1 MTENSSQKNAAD
13 AGKTEN
19 EEISFADL
27 FEMEENSSVSRVGDV
42 IMGTIVGVVDD
53 HVLVDIGDKAESYIP
68 LSEFHTEGEEVDVN
82 IGDSFEVFV
91 EKRKEEGGLLLSRE
105 KAIGIK
111 VWEEIAKIQAD
122 DGTIDGKIE
131 NRVKGGMSVDIG
143 VPAFLPYSQIDLR
156 PVKDLD
162 ALIGETF
169 PFKILKFNRKRN
181 NVVISRRAILE
192 QEREKMRSEMR
203 TNLEEGM
210 VVKGTVTNITDYGL
224 FIDLGGMDG
233 LCHITDLS
241 WGRVSHPSKLYKVS
255 DEIDVKI
262 LKYDKDSDRVSLG
275 IKQLR
280 PDPWATVTER
290 YPVGSKTVG
299 KVVSIT
305 DYGVFVEIEEGVEG
319 LIHISE
325 MTWSKKPRH
334 PSKLVAVSDEIE
346 VMVLNIETETKRI
359 SLGMK
364 QLQPNP
370 WDLVSEN
377 YPVGSIIE
385 GKIKNITDFGIFIGI
400 EEGIDGLIHVSDLS
414 WTERI
419 KHPTEK
425 YAKSDTIQ
433 AVVLKIDR
441 ENERFSLGVKQLE
454 PDPWQAA
461 LNNYPSGAIVEGK
474 ITNVTDFGI
483 FVQLE
488 EGVEGLVHVSEISK
502 EKINTPVGMY
512 NVDDNLQ
519 VMVINVSSKDRKIGL
534 SIKALDSS
542 SEEGSAED
550 YKKKQA
556 SGPSTLG
563 DLLKAAEAEAA
574 PEADAADADAA
585 PESEVEA
592 EVAAEP
598 EADATEA
605 EAAPE
610 TDAADADAA
619 PEPEVETEAAEPE
632 ADVAEAAA
640 APEPEAEAEAAAP
653 EAEAAD
659 AAVAPEQEVEAEAAE
674 PEADVADAAIA
685 PEPEAK
691 AEEAADD
698 ETEAETTP
706 EEDTSETEEDSD
718 KEKE

>member
-1 MTENSSQKNAAD
+1 MTENSTEKNVSEAE
-13 AGKTEN
+13 KKSS
-19 EEISFADL
+19 EEMSFADL
-27 FEMEENSSVSRVGDV
+27 FEMEENSSVSKVGDV
-42 IMGTIVGVVDD
+42 IQGTVVGIVDD

-68 LSEFHTEGEEVDVN
+68 LSEFRTEGEEPEIN

-111 VWEEIAKIQAD
+111 VWEEIAKIQAE

-192 QEREKMRSEMR
+192 KEREKMREDMR
-203 TNLEEGM
+203 SSLEEGM

-241 WGRVSHPSKLYKVS
+241 WGRVSHPAKLYRVG

-262 LKYDKDSDRVSLG
+262 LKYDQDSDRVSLG

-290 YPVGSKTVG
+290 YPIGSKTVG

-305 DYGVFVEIEEGVEG
+305 DYGVFVELEEGVEG

-334 PSKLVAVSDEIE
+334 PSKLVAVGDEVE

-364 QLQPNP
+364 QLHPNP

-425 YAKSDTIQ
+425 YAKGDTIQ

-441 ENERFSLGVKQLE
+441 ENERFSLGIKQLE

-461 LNNYPSGAIVEGK
+461 LSNYPSGAVVEGK

-512 NVDDNLQ
+512 NVGDNLQ
-519 VMVINVSSKDRKIGL
+519 VKVINVSSKDRKIGL
-534 SIKALDSS
+534 SIKAMEDDSGEDS
-542 SEEGSAED
+542 LKD

-556 SGPSTLG
+556 AGPATIG
-563 DLLKAAEAEAA
+563 DLLKEELENKGTTAKAEAKAAEEPEAVAEQEAEEEKAEVEAA
-574 PEADAADADAA
+574 PAE
-585 PESEVEA
+585 EEVEEEKSESNDEA
-592 EVAAEP
+592 ESGEAEP
-598 EADATEA
+598 E
-605 EAAPE
+605 
-610 TDAADADAA
+610 TD
-619 PEPEVETEAAEPE
+619 
-632 ADVAEAAA
+632 
-640 APEPEAEAEAAAP
+640 
-653 EAEAAD
+653 
-659 AAVAPEQEVEAEAAE
+659 
-674 PEADVADAAIA
+674 
-685 PEPEAK
+685 K
-691 AEEAADD
+691 
-698 ETEAETTP
+698 
-706 EEDTSETEEDSD
+706 D
-718 KEKE
+718 KE

>member
-1 MTENSSQKNAAD
+1 MTENSTQKNAAD
-13 AGKTEN
+13 AGKKDS
-19 EEISFADL
+19 EEMSFADL
-27 FEMEENSSVSRVGDV
+27 FEMEENSSVSKVGDV
-42 IMGTIVGVVDD
+42 IKGTVVGIVDD

-68 LSEFHTEGEEVDVN
+68 LSEFRTEGEEQEIK
-82 IGDSFEVFV
+82 IGDAFEVFV
-91 EKRKEEGGLLLSRE
+91 EKRKEEGGLQLSRE

-131 NRVKGGMSVDIG
+131 SRVKGGMSVDIG

-162 ALIGETF
+162 ALIGQTF

-192 QEREKMRSEMR
+192 KEREKMRADMR
-203 TNLEEGM
+203 TSLEEGM

-241 WGRVSHPSKLYKVS
+241 WGRVSHPAKLYKVG
-255 DEIDVKI
+255 DDIDVKI
-262 LKYDKDSDRVSLG
+262 LKYDQESDRVSLG

-290 YPVGSKTVG
+290 YPIGSKTVG

-305 DYGVFVEIEEGVEG
+305 DYGVFVELEEGVEG

-334 PSKLVAVSDEIE
+334 PSKLVTVGDEVEI
-346 VMVLNIETETKRI
+346 MVLNIETESKRI

-364 QLQPNP
+364 QLHPNP

-425 YAKSDTIQ
+425 YAKGDTIQ

-441 ENERFSLGVKQLE
+441 ENERFSLGIKQLE

-461 LNNYPSGAIVEGK
+461 LNNYPGGAIVEGK

-502 EKINTPVGMY
+502 EKITTPVGMY
-512 NVDDNLQ
+512 NVGDSLK
-519 VMVINVSSKDRKIGL
+519 VKVINVSSKDRKIGL
-534 SIKALDSS
+534 SVKAMDEDSG
-542 SEEGSAED
+542 EDTLKD

-556 SGPSTLG
+556 AGPATIG
-563 DLLKAAEAEAA
+563 DLLKEEMESKGTSSKAEAAPEEAEAAAEEAEAAAEEVEAAAEEAEAA
-574 PEADAADADAA
+574 PE
-585 PESEVEA
+585 
-592 EVAAEP
+592 
-598 EADATEA
+598 EA

-610 TDAADADAA
+610 
-619 PEPEVETEAAEPE
+619 E
-632 ADVAEAAA
+632 AEAAA
-640 APEPEAEAEAAAP
+640 AEELEPADEADAEDAEAE
-653 EAEAAD
+653 
-659 AAVAPEQEVEAEAAE
+659 
-674 PEADVADAAIA
+674 
-685 PEPEAK
+685 
-691 AEEAADD
+691 
-698 ETEAETTP
+698 T
-706 EEDTSETEEDSD
+706 D
-718 KEKE
+718 KDKD

>member
-1 MTENSSQKNAAD
+1 MTENSTQENAAD
-13 AGKTEN
+13 AGKKDS
-19 EEISFADL
+19 EEMSFADL
-27 FEMEENSSVSRVGDV
+27 FEMEENSSVSKVGDV
-42 IMGTIVGVVDD
+42 IKGTVVGIVDD

-68 LSEFHTEGEEVDVN
+68 LSEFRTEGEEKEIK
-82 IGDSFEVFV
+82 IGDAFEVFV
-91 EKRKEEGGLLLSRE
+91 EKRKEEGGLQLSRE

-131 NRVKGGMSVDIG
+131 SRVKGGMSVDIG

-162 ALIGETF
+162 ALIGQSF

-192 QEREKMRSEMR
+192 KEREKMRADMR
-203 TNLEEGM
+203 TSLEEGM

-241 WGRVSHPSKLYKVS
+241 WGRVSHPAKLYKVG
-255 DEIDVKI
+255 DDIDVKI
-262 LKYDKDSDRVSLG
+262 LKYDQESDRVSLG

-290 YPVGSKTVG
+290 YPIGSKTVG

-305 DYGVFVEIEEGVEG
+305 DYGVFVELEEGVEG

-334 PSKLVAVSDEIE
+334 PSKLVTVGDEVEI
-346 VMVLNIETETKRI
+346 MVLNIETESKRI

-364 QLQPNP
+364 QLHPNP

-425 YAKSDTIQ
+425 YAKGDTIQ

-441 ENERFSLGVKQLE
+441 ENERFSLGIKQLE

-461 LNNYPSGAIVEGK
+461 LNNYPGGAIVEGK

-502 EKINTPVGMY
+502 EKITTPVGMY
-512 NVDDNLQ
+512 NVGDSLK
-519 VMVINVSSKDRKIGL
+519 VKVINVSSKDRKIGL
-534 SIKALDSS
+534 SVKAMDEDSG
-542 SEEGSAED
+542 EDTLKD

-556 SGPSTLG
+556 AGPATIG
-563 DLLKAAEAEAA
+563 DLLKEEMESKGTSSKAEAA
-574 PEADAADADAA
+574 PE
-585 PESEVEA
+585 
-592 EVAAEP
+592 
-598 EADATEA
+598 
-605 EAAPE
+605 
-610 TDAADADAA
+610 
-619 PEPEVETEAAEPE
+619 
-632 ADVAEAAA
+632 
-640 APEPEAEAEAAAP
+640 EAEAAA
-653 EAEAAD
+653 E
-659 AAVAPEQEVEAEAAE
+659 EVEAAPEEAETAPEAAE
-674 PEADVADAAIA
+674 TAVEEVEAA
-685 PEPEAK
+685 PE
-691 AEEAADD
+691 
-698 ETEAETTP
+698 EAETAA
-706 EEDTSETEEDSD
+706 TEELEPADEADAEDAEAETD
-718 KEKE
+718 KDKD

>member
-1 MTENSSQKNAAD
+1 MTENSTQENAAD
-13 AGKTEN
+13 AGKKDS
-19 EEISFADL
+19 EEMSFADL
-27 FEMEENSSVSRVGDV
+27 FEMEENSSVSKVGDV
-42 IMGTIVGVVDD
+42 IKGTVVGIVDD

-68 LSEFHTEGEEVDVN
+68 LSEFRTEGEEKEIK
-82 IGDSFEVFV
+82 IGDAFEVFV
-91 EKRKEEGGLLLSRE
+91 EKRKEEGGLQLSRE

-131 NRVKGGMSVDIG
+131 SRVKGGMSVDIG

-162 ALIGETF
+162 ALIGQSF

-192 QEREKMRSEMR
+192 KEREKMRADMR
-203 TNLEEGM
+203 TSLEEGM

-241 WGRVSHPSKLYKVS
+241 WGRVSHPAKLYKVG
-255 DEIDVKI
+255 DDIDVKI
-262 LKYDKDSDRVSLG
+262 LKYDQESDRVSLG

-290 YPVGSKTVG
+290 YPIGSKTVG

-305 DYGVFVEIEEGVEG
+305 DYGVFVELEEGVEG

-334 PSKLVAVSDEIE
+334 PSKLVTVGDEVEI
-346 VMVLNIETETKRI
+346 MVLNIETESKRI

-364 QLQPNP
+364 QLHPNP

-425 YAKSDTIQ
+425 YAKGDTIQ

-441 ENERFSLGVKQLE
+441 ENERFSLGIKQLE

-461 LNNYPSGAIVEGK
+461 LNNYPGGAIVEGK

-502 EKINTPVGMY
+502 EKITTPVGMY
-512 NVDDNLQ
+512 NVGDSLK
-519 VMVINVSSKDRKIGL
+519 VKVINVSSKDRKIGL
-534 SIKALDSS
+534 SVKAMDEDSG
-542 SEEGSAED
+542 EDTLKD

-556 SGPSTLG
+556 AGPATIG
-563 DLLKAAEAEAA
+563 DLLKEEMESKGTSSKAEAAPEEAEAAAEEAEAAAEEVEAAAEEAEAA
-574 PEADAADADAA
+574 PEEAETA
-585 PESEVEA
+585 PEAAETAPEEA
-592 EVAAEP
+592 ETAAE
-598 EADATEA
+598 EV

-610 TDAADADAA
+610 EA
-619 PEPEVETEAAEPE
+619 ET
-632 ADVAEAAA
+632 AAA
-640 APEPEAEAEAAAP
+640 AELEPADEADAEDAEAE
-653 EAEAAD
+653 
-659 AAVAPEQEVEAEAAE
+659 
-674 PEADVADAAIA
+674 
-685 PEPEAK
+685 
-691 AEEAADD
+691 
-698 ETEAETTP
+698 T
-706 EEDTSETEEDSD
+706 D
-718 KEKE
+718 KDKD